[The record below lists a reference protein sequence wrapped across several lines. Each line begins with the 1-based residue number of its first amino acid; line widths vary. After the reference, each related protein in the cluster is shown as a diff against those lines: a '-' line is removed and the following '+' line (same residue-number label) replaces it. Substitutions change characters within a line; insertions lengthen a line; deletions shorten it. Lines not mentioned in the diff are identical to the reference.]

1 MSRMIYLTL
10 ALAIVISAAALAA
23 VSIPGGID
31 VASDT
36 ASFERNYGGNAIGLS
51 IAPETAD
58 IQVLI
63 YPLKHT
69 GNDTIVVKG
78 GDVMTWEPLRH
89 TGFKVIRPS
98 ATAVQCYWW

>member
-1 MSRMIYLTL
+1 M
-10 ALAIVISAAALAA
+10 AA

-78 GDVMTWEPLRH
+78 RMLNELIDRNH
-89 TGFKVIRPS
+89 CTGPVIS
-98 ATAVQCYWW
+98 